1 VTVGF
6 RSVIV
11 RFASHYWAP
20 DLNEI
25 IDSTSPDR
33 PAPRLVLFDLDD
45 TLCDHEASLRV
56 RLRQAFTV
64 AFDGDPPDNL
74 PEIIEQSIEYSV
86 FGTDHFADI
95 LRPHGVARKEWI
107 ERAIESYVS
116 DRFLGLELFDE
127 AVPVVETLRERV
139 QIGMITNGPSD
150 IQRGKIERLG
160 IGHLFPFI
168 LVSEEQGIWKPD
180 PRIFQRAMELGEADP
195 HETIYLGD
203 NPEHDVGGA
212 HAAGIT
218 SVWVNRFQRTWPGG
232 PEPHYEIDDLRQ
244 LFDLFEFPDTNV
256 R

>member
-1 VTVGF
+1 
-6 RSVIV
+6 
-11 RFASHYWAP
+11 
-20 DLNEI
+20 LNEI
-25 IDSTSPDR
+25 SGTKPSDR
-33 PAPRLVLFDLDD
+33 PAPSLVLFDLDD

-64 AFDGDPPDNL
+64 AFNGDPPDNL

-95 LRPHGVARKEWI
+95 LRPHGVARKDWI
-107 ERAIESYVS
+107 EAAIDSYVS
-116 DRFLGLELFDE
+116 DRFLGLELFEE
-127 AVPVVETLRERV
+127 AVDVVESLRQRV

-160 IGHLFPFI
+160 IGDLFPFI

-180 PRIFQRAMELGEADP
+180 PRIFERAMELGEADP
-195 HETIYLGD
+195 DDTIYLGD

-218 SVWVNRFQRTWPGG
+218 SVWVNRFSRQWPGG
-232 PEPHYEIDDLRQ
+232 PEPHYVIDDLRR
-244 LFDLFEFPDTNV
+244 LFDLFHFPAPDV
-256 R
+256 